1 MNIGGA
7 ETVYISGNQPDGA
20 NAADKSDWNYQV
32 GVDQGSD
39 GSIEDS
45 ETMSEAEVN
54 TLLASRG
61 IRFENGVQKSV
72 DGFTVTPGTAMTMNN
87 LSAAPTLPNVTG
99 PVHSSDVLT
108 QRLGGLS
115 GGGATAGAMAW
126 LALSEMVRTS
136 MKDLKMAKE
145 LRNAL
150 QVTKFEEKQL
160 SLDAQEEKIEA
171 EKGAAWTNFA
181 WQAAAAVLSIGTGV
195 AGSTG
200 RLSAV
205 LSQAFVQSTQ
215 ALPALGTAIDK
226 QWGYQAEAD
235 EQDLISKGHDLEADK
250 MDMYVDEASSNYQEA
265 KQAME
270 KAIKLLEDHTQRQT
284 DALNNILR

>member
-1 MNIGGA
+1 MNISGA
-7 ETVYISGNQPDGA
+7 DTVYISGNQPDGA
-20 NAADKSDWNYQV
+20 NAADQSDWNYQV
-32 GVDQGSD
+32 RVDQGSD
-39 GSIEDS
+39 GSIENT

-54 TLLASRG
+54 TLLESRG

-72 DGFTVTPGTAMTMNN
+72 DGFTVTPGNAMTMNT

-99 PVHSSDVLT
+99 PVHSSEVLT

-115 GGGATAGAMAW
+115 EGGATAGAMAW
-126 LALSEMVRTS
+126 LALSEMARTS

-181 WQAAAAVLSIGTGV
+181 WQAAASVISIGVGITGSNAVLG
-195 AGSTG
+195 
-200 RLSAV
+200 
-205 LSQAFVQSTQ
+205 QAIVQSTQ
-215 ALPALGTAIDK
+215 LLPALGTAIDK
-226 QWGYQAEAD
+226 QWGFQAEAD

>member
-7 ETVYISGNQPDGA
+7 DTVYISGNQPDGA
-20 NAADKSDWNYQV
+20 NAADQSDWNYQV
-32 GVDQGSD
+32 RVDQGSD
-39 GSIEDS
+39 GSIENT

-54 TLLASRG
+54 TLLESRG

-72 DGFTVTPGTAMTMNN
+72 DGFAVTPGNAMTMNN

-99 PVHSSDVLT
+99 PVHSSEVLT

-115 GGGATAGAMAW
+115 EGGATAGAMAW
-126 LALSEMVRTS
+126 LALSEMARTS

-181 WQAAAAVLSIGTGV
+181 WQAAASVISIGVGITGSNAVLG
-195 AGSTG
+195 
-200 RLSAV
+200 
-205 LSQAFVQSTQ
+205 QAIVQSTQ
-215 ALPALGTAIDK
+215 LLPALGTAIDK
-226 QWGYQAEAD
+226 QWGFQAEAD

>member
-7 ETVYISGNQPDGA
+7 DTVYISGTQPDGA
-20 NAADKSDWNYQV
+20 NAADQSDWNYQV
-32 GVDQGSD
+32 RVDQGSD
-39 GSIEDS
+39 GSIENT

-54 TLLASRG
+54 TLLESRG

-72 DGFTVTPGTAMTMNN
+72 DGFAVTPGNAMTMNN

-99 PVHSSDVLT
+99 PVHSSEVLT

-115 GGGATAGAMAW
+115 EGGATAGAMAW
-126 LALSEMVRTS
+126 LALSEMARTS

-181 WQAAAAVLSIGTGV
+181 WQAAASVISIGVGITGSNAVLG
-195 AGSTG
+195 
-200 RLSAV
+200 
-205 LSQAFVQSTQ
+205 QAIVQSTQ
-215 ALPALGTAIDK
+215 LLPALGTAIDK
-226 QWGYQAEAD
+226 QWGFQAEAD

>member
-7 ETVYISGNQPDGA
+7 DTVYISGNQPGGA
-20 NAADKSDWNYQV
+20 NAADESDWNYQV
-32 GVDQGSD
+32 GVDQGND
-39 GSIEDS
+39 GSIENT

-54 TLLASRG
+54 TLLESRG

-72 DGFTVTPGTAMTMNN
+72 DGFTVTPGNAMTMNN

-99 PVHSSDVLT
+99 PVHSSEVLT

-160 SLDAQEEKIEA
+160 SLDAQEDKIEA

-181 WQAAAAVLSIGTGV
+181 WQAAASVISIGVGIAGSNAVLG
-195 AGSTG
+195 
-200 RLSAV
+200 
-205 LSQAFVQSTQ
+205 QAIVQSTQ
-215 ALPALGTAIDK
+215 LLPALGTAIDK
-226 QWGYQAEAD
+226 QWGFQAEAD

>member
-7 ETVYISGNQPDGA
+7 DTVYISGNQPDGA
-20 NAADKSDWNYQV
+20 NAADQSDWNYQV
-32 GVDQGSD
+32 RVDQGSD
-39 GSIEDS
+39 GSIENT

-54 TLLASRG
+54 TLLESRG

-72 DGFTVTPGTAMTMNN
+72 DGFTVTPGNAMTMNN

-99 PVHSSDVLT
+99 PVHSSEVLT

-115 GGGATAGAMAW
+115 EGGATAGAMAW
-126 LALSEMVRTS
+126 LALSEMARTS

-181 WQAAAAVLSIGTGV
+181 WQAAASVISIGVGITGSNAVLG
-195 AGSTG
+195 
-200 RLSAV
+200 
-205 LSQAFVQSTQ
+205 QAIVQSTQ
-215 ALPALGTAIDK
+215 LLPALGTAIDK
-226 QWGYQAEAD
+226 QWGFQAEAD

>member
-7 ETVYISGNQPDGA
+7 DTVYISGNQPGEA
-20 NAADKSDWNYQV
+20 NAADESDWNYQV
-32 GVDQGSD
+32 GVDQGND
-39 GSIEDS
+39 GSIENT

-54 TLLASRG
+54 TLLESRG

-72 DGFTVTPGTAMTMNN
+72 DGFTVTPGNAMTMNN

-160 SLDAQEEKIEA
+160 SLDAQEDKIEA

-181 WQAAAAVLSIGTGV
+181 WQAAASVISIGVGFAGSNAVLG
-195 AGSTG
+195 
-200 RLSAV
+200 
-205 LSQAFVQSTQ
+205 QAIVQSTQ
-215 ALPALGTAIDK
+215 LLPALGTAIDK
-226 QWGYQAEAD
+226 QWGFQAEAD

>member
-7 ETVYISGNQPDGA
+7 DTVYISGNQTDGA
-20 NAADKSDWNYQV
+20 NAADQSDWNYQV
-32 GVDQGSD
+32 RVDQGSD
-39 GSIEDS
+39 GSVENT

-54 TLLASRG
+54 TLLESRG

-72 DGFTVTPGTAMTMNN
+72 DGFAVTPGNAMTMNN

-99 PVHSSDVLT
+99 PVHSSEVLT

-115 GGGATAGAMAW
+115 EGGATAGAMAW
-126 LALSEMVRTS
+126 LALSEMARTS

-160 SLDAQEEKIEA
+160 SLDAQETKVEA
-171 EKGAAWTNFA
+171 EKGAAWSNFA
-181 WQAAAAVLSIGTGV
+181 WQLAGAVVAIGTGA
-195 AGSTG
+195 AGAAG
-200 RLSAV
+200 KMPAM
-205 LSQAFVQSTQ
+205 LSQGFVQSSQ
-215 ALPALGTAIDK
+215 VLPALGSAIDK
-226 QWGYQAEAD
+226 QWGHQAKAD
-235 EQDLISKGHDLEADK
+235 EQDLIAKGHDLEADK

-265 KQAME
+265 KQAMD